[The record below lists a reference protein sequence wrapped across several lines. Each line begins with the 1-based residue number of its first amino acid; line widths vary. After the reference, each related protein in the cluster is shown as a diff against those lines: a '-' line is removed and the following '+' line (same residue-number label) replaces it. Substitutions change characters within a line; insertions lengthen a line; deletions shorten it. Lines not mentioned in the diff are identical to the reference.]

1 MVSRE
6 SRNSDKGES
15 DVGGLPRRN
24 DGLRRKEVRHACD
37 HDVRQ
42 LEIDAPDGVAA
53 LDLEHR
59 LRSVGPTAAVRGP
72 CWFFSLDVEIDGVC
86 DRGIG

>member
-15 DVGGLPRRN
+15 DVGGLPRRDN
-24 DGLRRKEVRHACD
+24 GLDETSGILATTTCD
-37 HDVRQ
+37 RV
-42 LEIDAPDGVAA
+42 EIDAPDGVAA

-72 CWFFSLDVEIDGVC
+72 CWFFSLDVEIDGV
-86 DRGIG
+86 